1 MLLSDINGVT
11 FLFFK
16 KIVSSITSSKTLLN
30 NLIIL
35 SLL

>member
-11 FLFFK
+11 FLFL

-30 NLIIL
+30 NLITL
-35 SLL
+35 GLF